1 MFLSSLVDHPFL
13 IEKLIF
19 LKKMFVNYYP
29 KMSTTEEILNKV
41 KSGELDI
48 NEATKKI
55 ATLSLSEN
63 RVTYKVSQKGAISFY
78 GIRRMPITL
87 YREELQQIL
96 DVTESD
102 EFTSWLEDNKSN
114 FSTKENKK

>member
-1 MFLSSLVDHPFL
+1 
-13 IEKLIF
+13 
-19 LKKMFVNYYP
+19 
-29 KMSTTEEILNKV
+29 MSTTEEILNKV

-48 NEATKKI
+48 NEATKQI
-55 ATLSLSEN
+55 ATLNLSEKKQ
-63 RVTYKVSQKGAISFY
+63 VTYKVSQKGAISFY

-87 YREELQQIL
+87 YRDELQQIL

-102 EFTSWLEDNKSN
+102 EFTSWLDENTSN